1 MNVGH
6 LVLEPQGFN
15 NSRLGHPAPSRSC
28 KIARKMAKINIGS
41 LFWLLLNDIVFFL
54 FEKGGGGVGGGEFC
68 NLFTAKR
75 SRLTYYYFHLY
86 TVFLYFILLLKQ
98 QFRFFLENLIGP

>member
-54 FEKGGGGVGGGEFC
+54 FEKGGGGGGWRVLQSVYCE
-68 NLFTAKR
+68 KEQ
-75 SRLTYYYFHLY
+75 
-86 TVFLYFILLLKQ
+86 VDLLL
-98 QFRFFLENLIGP
+98 FSSVYCISLFHFTIETTI